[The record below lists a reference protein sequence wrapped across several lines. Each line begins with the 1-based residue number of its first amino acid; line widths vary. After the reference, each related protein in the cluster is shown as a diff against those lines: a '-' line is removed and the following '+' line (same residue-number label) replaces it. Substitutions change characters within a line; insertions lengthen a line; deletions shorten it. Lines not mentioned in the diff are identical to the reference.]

1 MMPYILSILHNS
13 GTPRKYIHFVFV
25 EKYTNLIHPC
35 LPEDVISICEKLP
48 QFSTSSEI
56 PEGDLKSPTEEAL
69 EEALRMGLIR
79 RNARNKT
86 YTLANKWFLPETQ
99 SFQLELQEIVR
110 NMPQTL
116 AAALDPAN
124 QDVPTSSNHPMDCMG
139 PGMTQRR
146 SPAQIRAIAIYRRMR
161 EQREREEREAAAR
174 SRKRRNSRSRSRSRS
189 GARRTRRASTSTS
202 RARPQSKRRSSSRS
216 RSRSTARNRSTSRSR
231 RR

>member
-1 MMPYILSILHNS
+1 MA
-13 GTPRKYIHFVFV
+13 PRFVG
-25 EKYTNLIHPC
+25 LIFSKQRTRWC
-35 LPEDVISICEKLP
+35 REDVISICEKLP
-48 QFSTSSEI
+48 QFSSSSEI

-139 PGMTQRR
+139 PGMAQRR
-146 SPAQIRAIAIYRRMR
+146 SPAQIQCVNSANGKNAKLRHVPENGATLDLGHGQDQGRAVHAY
-161 EQREREEREAAAR
+161 EQ
-174 SRKRRNSRSRSRSRS
+174 S
-189 GARRTRRASTSTS
+189 ASPIKTTVLVTFTITLDGKKSQHKSIST
-202 RARPQSKRRSSSRS
+202 
-216 RSRSTARNRSTSRSR
+216 TLM
-231 RR
+231 